1 MSMNMY
7 NWCGLSVKESS
18 WVTLNQSSVTQN
30 VKDGVTWYPISLTVL
45 DVLFARMEPS
55 SPMDG
60 LAELRRLK
68 ERISV
73 VVRKIRFLCIILQH
87 GSVLVLAMDE
97 VNQAEEHQQELLHGE
112 QFHGKHLSHLGFLGP
127 RNVQGGVKEK
137 FIKRIVAYFT
147 FYLVSWNW
155 YTISGQDICTV
166 VFK

>member
-1 MSMNMY
+1 MSMNMN
-7 NWCGLSVKESS
+7 NWCGLSVEESS
-18 WVTLNQSSVTQN
+18 WVMTLNQSSVTQN

-73 VVRKIRFLCIILQH
+73 VIRKIRFLCIILQH

-127 RNVQGGVKEK
+127 RNVQGGVRKK
-137 FIKRIVAYFT
+137 LIRKNVIKKYS
-147 FYLVSWNW
+147 LVS
-155 YTISGQDICTV
+155 ISRQDICTMV
-166 VFK
+166 HK